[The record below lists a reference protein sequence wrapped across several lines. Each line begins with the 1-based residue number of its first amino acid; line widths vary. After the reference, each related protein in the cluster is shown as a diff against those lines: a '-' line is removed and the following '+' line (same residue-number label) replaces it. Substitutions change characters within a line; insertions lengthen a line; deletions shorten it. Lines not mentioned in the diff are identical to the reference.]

1 MNQDTSTPSPAA
13 QPSSPSNKALTRRG
27 FVARLQAAAVIAPM
41 AAAAI
46 ATFPKARAGS

>member
-41 AAAAI
+41 AVAAI
-46 ATFPKARAGS
+46 ATLPKARAGS